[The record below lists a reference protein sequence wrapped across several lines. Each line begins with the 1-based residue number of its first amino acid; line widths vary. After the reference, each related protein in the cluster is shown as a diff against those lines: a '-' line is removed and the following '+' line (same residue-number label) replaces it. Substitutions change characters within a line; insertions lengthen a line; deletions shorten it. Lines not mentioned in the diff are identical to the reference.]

1 MDRSF
6 LSDKAVIAASRAFVC
21 VRLATYESAS
31 EAAVLKSFF
40 VGRSGELENSTFAI
54 LAPDGKTKLTRA
66 GRSPSFAYGR
76 GDDAPA
82 AMAAEMKRLAKR
94 YPGKRGATKTAPLP
108 LVADV
113 RLGINIAACDSLPL
127 VIVIGKN
134 AAQRAKLEKT
144 LAPLAW
150 TEANLGVFAYAS
162 THDMQDLK
170 PLAKVKA
177 SPGYVVVQPGAYG
190 QDGSGLVQLPATATP
205 KALEAALAKARKKHN
220 AAAKKDRRSHVRTGQ
235 RAGVHWDTEIP
246 VTDPGK
252 APGGRGGPGGR
263 PPR

>member
-31 EAAVLKSFF
+31 EAVVLKSFF

-76 GDDAPA
+76 NASAPA
-82 AMAAEMKRLAKR
+82 AMAAEMNRLAKR
-94 YPGKRGATKTAPLP
+94 YPGKRAALKAAPLP

-127 VIVIGKN
+127 VVVVGKD

-144 LAPLAW
+144 LAPVAW
-150 TEANLGVFAYAS
+150 DEANLGAFIYAS
-162 THDMQDLK
+162 THEVKDLK
-170 PLAKVKA
+170 PLTKVKA
-177 SPGYVVVQPGAYG
+177 SPGYVVVQPGVYG
-190 QDGSGLVQLPATATP
+190 QDGSNLVQLPASATP
-205 KALEAALAKARKKHN
+205 KALAEALAKARKKHS

-235 RAGVHWDTEIP
+235 REGVHWDTEIP

-252 APGGRGGPGGR
+252 GPGRGGR